1 MCVLALRITCL
12 KRKKK
17 KKKCLSKGIRRPKE
31 FLAIG
36 VGASYMKTLE
46 V

>member
-1 MCVLALRITCL
+1 MCVLALRITYL
-12 KRKKK
+12 KKK
-17 KKKCLSKGIRRPKE
+17 KKKKGLSKGIRRPKE

>member
-1 MCVLALRITCL
+1 MCFGSSNNVP
-12 KRKKK
+12 KKEKKK
-17 KKKCLSKGIRRPKE
+17 KGLSKGIRRPKE

>member
-1 MCVLALRITCL
+1 MCFGSSNNVP
-12 KRKKK
+12 KKEKKK
-17 KKKCLSKGIRRPKE
+17 KKGLSKGIRRPKE